1 VLKTKY
7 PYTTNKIS
15 QKIGLF
21 FSKFPLTPNEW
32 TVLSL
37 FPAVLGFY
45 ALVYREM
52 ALGLFFFIVAG
63 FFDAID
69 GAVARVTKKFTSLGG
84 YLDGI
89 TDRLVEMFLLIGL
102 MFFGL
107 PDLVIFNFITPVYV
121 WIALL
126 LFVGSALVSYSRAYA
141 YQKGVIKDEKILKKM
156 PGVLERTER
165 LWLIGG
171 GMILFHIDPVY
182 LTYVIFVA
190 FFLSVITF
198 LERVWFVVKVGS
210 KKTKS

>member
-1 VLKTKY
+1 
-7 PYTTNKIS
+7 
-15 QKIGLF
+15 LF
-21 FSKFPLTPNEW
+21 FSKFPLTPDEW

-45 ALVYREM
+45 ALVYKEM

-69 GAVARVTKKFTSLGG
+69 GAVARVTKKFTNLGG

-89 TDRLVEMFLLIGL
+89 TDRLVEMFLLVGL
-102 MFFGL
+102 MLFGL
-107 PDLVIFNFITPVYV
+107 PNLVIFNFVTPTYL

-126 LFVGSALVSYSRAYA
+126 LFIGSALVSYARAYA
-141 YQKGVIKDEKILKKM
+141 YQKGVIRNEKIFKKM

-171 GMILFHIDPVY
+171 GMILFYVNPVY
-182 LTYVIFVA
+182 MTYVIFIA
-190 FFLSVITF
+190 FLLSMVTF
-198 LERVWFVVKVGS
+198 LERVWFVVKFGS
-210 KKTKS
+210 KK